1 MILQRVPETSIYI
14 VGIEELINLDTLVTG
29 DLATILNYVNTVLIT
44 ENTQFH
50 NEVEFEDLGSVGFT
64 TSNSQWYLIE
74 DATSYKL
81 LLTEEN
87 MVTTLPPKP
96 IKTGSLTAL
105 ITYVSTEIQNKQL

>member
-50 NEVEFEDLGSVGFT
+50 NEVEFEDLGSAGFA

-87 MVTTLPPKP
+87 TITTLPPKP
-96 IKTGSLTAL
+96 VKTGSLTAL

>member
-14 VGIEELINLDTLVTG
+14 VGVEELINLDTLISG
-29 DLATILNYVNTVLIT
+29 DLPTILNYVNTVLIT

-50 NEVEFEDLGSVGFT
+50 NEVEFEDLGTAGLVT
-64 TSNSQWYLIE
+64 TSSQWYLIE
-74 DATSYKL
+74 DVTSYKL

-87 MVTTLPPKP
+87 TTTTLPPKP

-105 ITYVSTEIQNKQL
+105 VTYASTEIQRKQL